1 MLSGAAGTFDIR
13 AQHHPLRAGGFLA
26 GRAEIKA
33 GRAEIKAGRAEIKPE
48 MAGQKRDLLQWQVL
62 PPIGQAA
69 LIAALGKLLW
79 RHAIDPLASPVEAA
93 ILPRLSDGRV
103 VEW

>member
-13 AQHHPLRAGGFLA
+13 AQHHPLRAGGFL
-26 GRAEIKA
+26 A